1 MAPKTGRKGGVSAR
15 RGVKSIDVGMRILEV
30 LASAHQPLTLKAIS
44 EGVGMAPSNVH
55 RYLASFMR
63 FGLLRQD
70 PDTLRYDLG
79 KLAMRVGLSALAR
92 LDVLELARPELQ
104 QLAHDS
110 GLIAV
115 ISVFGDQGPT
125 VVRLQQ
131 PSPPI
136 FLPMALGSV
145 LPLLRSPTGLVFLS
159 FLPAEMTKHIVDR
172 ELIQNKRYSLA
183 ASTPKNPAEVKRV
196 TTQIQK
202 EGYAIND
209 VDVSPGLRA
218 VAAPILN
225 LQGEVAAVISLT
237 GPDASIGPGHPAVEA
252 LRATCARLSDEA
264 GHSAKT

>member
-1 MAPKTGRKGGVSAR
+1 MAAKAGRKGSVSAR

-30 LASAHQPLTLKAIS
+30 LASAHEPLPLKTIS

-70 PDTLRYDLG
+70 EETLRYDLG

-104 QLAHDS
+104 RLARDS
-110 GLIAV
+110 GLIALA
-115 ISVFGDQGPT
+115 SVFGNQGPT

-131 PSPPI
+131 PSPPV
-136 FLPMALGSV
+136 FVPLALGSV

-159 FLPAEMTKHIVDR
+159 YLPPEMTKPIVDR
-172 ELIQNKRYSLA
+172 ELVQNKRYSLA
-183 ASTPKNPAEVKRV
+183 ASTPKSIAEVKRV
-196 TTQIQK
+196 IAQIQK
-202 EGYAIND
+202 AGYAIND

-218 VAAPILN
+218 VACPILN
-225 LQGEVAAVISLT
+225 LQHEVAAVLSLT
-237 GPDASIGPGHPAVEA
+237 GPDSTIAPGHPVVEE
-252 LRATCARLSDEA
+252 LVATCARLSEEA
-264 GHSAKT
+264 GSSKI